1 VFYFPCVIGI
11 IPEYSIV
18 YPSIRL
24 SSDVN
29 KRDSSVDETDQYLVE
44 GLPINDHM
52 MVKLRHN
59 NALLPPG

>member
-1 VFYFPCVIGI
+1 MFYFPPIIGN

-18 YPSIRL
+18 YPSIQPFHDL
-24 SSDVN
+24 N

-44 GLPINDHM
+44 GLPINDQM

-59 NALLPPG
+59 SALLPPG

>member
-1 VFYFPCVIGI
+1 MFYFPLVIGN

-18 YPSIRL
+18 YPSIQRFY
-24 SSDVN
+24 DVN

-59 NALLPPG
+59 SALLPPG